1 MFRSRIY
8 GTGYKGSN
16 GIGYGLVHG
25 GSKIQENFLGT
36 ILCSQHFNW
45 VTPDLAVGN
54 IRAGTDLKQL
64 LKNDIDVVVAAVPQM
79 PLAPDTYID
88 YGMSLFHIPLLDI
101 PKQDILQWFHDSC
114 DFIQAHHESG
124 RKVLVH
130 CMAGISRSVSLVM
143 AYLIRK
149 NGWNVEETLR
159 FVRKRRL
166 CANPNQGFLKQLQQ
180 FYESLQKK

>member
-1 MFRSRIY
+1 MFRSRLY
-8 GTGYKGSN
+8 GTVYQGTYPGNN
-16 GIGYGLVHG
+16 GFVRG
-25 GSKIQENFLGT
+25 GSKNQKNFSGT

-45 VTPDLAVGN
+45 VTPDLAVGD
-54 IRAGTDLKQL
+54 IKAGKDLKQL
-64 LKNDIDVVVAAVPQM
+64 LKNDIDVVVAAVPKM
-79 PLAPDTYID
+79 PLESDTYINH
-88 YGMSLFHIPLLDI
+88 GMSLFHIPLFDI

-159 FVRKRRL
+159 FVRKRRP
-166 CANPNQGFLKQLQQ
+166 CANPNQGFLKQLRQ
-180 FYESLQKK
+180 FYVSLQN